1 MTEAIKGTTKI
12 YACGGAGINV
22 AKVFEPMRGKITAM
36 FSVLDICYLDTSPA
50 NLQDPTL
57 PRDSIYRIPGVNGS
71 GQVRKE
77 NAEKIFAHAP
87 QMLEKHRPAKNNI
100 VIHSL
105 SGGSGSVIGPALVAE
120 MLAAGESVVVITI
133 GEDDTVKHMENTHMS
148 IMSYMNIA
156 AQNEKPVIAAYF
168 QNSNLTPE
176 ADVNKGINQLV
187 TALTVLYSGE
197 NIGMDERDL
206 FNWLNFNAVTRF
218 GPQLSLLSVFEGTD
232 VGTNIGDIISVV
244 TLATTDGPS
253 AVGQLIEYQK
263 VGRLPVK
270 GDEADS
276 PVHMSAPIHFV
287 TSDGIWGDVFSK
299 LDTQLAD
306 YNRKAAARVPQLS
319 QSELLKKGPAAAK
332 NGVMV

>member
-1 MTEAIKGTTKI
+1 MTEANKGTTKI
-12 YACGGAGINV
+12 FACGGAGINLGK
-22 AKVFEPMRGKITAM
+22 AFEPMRAKNTPL
-36 FSVLDICYLDTSPA
+36 FSTLEICYLDTSPA
-50 NLQDPTL
+50 NLQDPSL

-87 QMLEKHRPAKNNI
+87 QMLEKHRPAKSNI

-105 SGGSGSVIGPALVAE
+105 SGGSGSVIGPALVSE
-120 MLAAGESVVVITI
+120 MLAAGENVVVITI

-148 IMSYMNIA
+148 IMSYMSIA

-176 ADVNKGINQLV
+176 ADVNKAINQLV

-197 NIGMDERDL
+197 NIGMDDRDL
-206 FNWLNFNAVTRF
+206 FNWLNYNAVTRF

-232 VGTNIGDIISVV
+232 VGQNIGDIISVV
-244 TLATTDGPS
+244 TLATSDGPS
-253 AVGQLIEYQK
+253 AVGQLVEYQK
-263 VGRLPVK
+263 VGRLPVH
-270 GDEADS
+270 GDEVDS
-276 PVHMSAPIHFV
+276 PVHMAAPIHFV
-287 TSDGIWGDVFSK
+287 TSDGVWGDVFSK
-299 LDTQLAD
+299 LDAQLTD

-319 QSELLKKGPAAAK
+319 QADLLKKGPAAAK